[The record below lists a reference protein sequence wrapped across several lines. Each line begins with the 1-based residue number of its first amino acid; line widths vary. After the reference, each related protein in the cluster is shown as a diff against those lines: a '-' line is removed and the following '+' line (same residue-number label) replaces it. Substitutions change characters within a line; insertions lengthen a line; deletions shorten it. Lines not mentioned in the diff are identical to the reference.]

1 MNAVTRQSSPRSVF
15 ADQPHQWPRRNVLLG
30 MAAAGVV
37 ACDEQNNQQTS
48 SEERRMWRMTTCWPK
63 NFPGLGTTAQYL
75 ADYITAASGGR
86 LTVTLFAA
94 GEIVPAFEAIDAVS
108 RGVVEMG
115 HGSPYYW
122 KGKLAACQFL
132 TSMPFGPDAQEQTAW
147 YIQGGGQE
155 IADTLYAELGCK
167 FFPAGNTCVQMGGW
181 FKRTIDTIN
190 DFSGLK
196 IRMPGLG
203 GEVIKA
209 LGANVV
215 NLPAGEVA
223 LALQSGAIDAVDW
236 AGPYNDLAFGL
247 HKYAR
252 YYYYPGWHEPCGT
265 LDCFINLKEW
275 ASLPDDLQ
283 EIVATACAAANQIST
298 AEFTAR
304 NASSLEKLVD
314 QHGVDTRPF
323 SQDVLNQ
330 LAITSRNVMTDI
342 ANADPQSAEIYHSLT
357 TFLQTIRRWSEN
369 SEAAF
374 LEAREHAL
382 AP

>member
-1 MNAVTRQSSPRSVF
+1 M
-15 ADQPHQWPRRNVLLG
+15 LLG
-30 MAAAGVV
+30 MAAAGLV
-37 ACDEQNNQQTS
+37 ACDGQEDQQAGS
-48 SEERRMWRMTTCWPK
+48 KERRFWRMTTCWPK
-63 NFPGLGTTAQYL
+63 NFPGLGTAAQYV
-75 ADYITAASGGR
+75 ADFITAASGGR

-132 TSMPFGPDAQEQTAW
+132 TSTPFGLEAQEQNAW
-147 YIQGGGQE
+147 YAQGGGQE
-155 IADTLYAELGCK
+155 IADQLYAELGCK

-181 FKRTIDTIN
+181 FKRTIDTVG

-247 HKYAR
+247 HQYAD

-265 LDCFINLKEW
+265 LDCFINLEQW
-275 ASLPDDLQ
+275 ADLPTDLQ
-283 EIVATACAAANQIST
+283 AIVATACAAANQMST

-304 NASSLEKLVD
+304 NANSLQKLMD
-314 QHGVDTRPF
+314 EHGVEIRPF
-323 SQDVLNQ
+323 SQDTLNQ
-330 LAITSRNVMTDI
+330 LAITSRDVI
-342 ANADPQSAEIYHSLT
+342 AEIASADPQSAKIYQSLT

-374 LEAREHAL
+374 LQARERAL
-382 AP
+382 SS